1 MNKTLL
7 TLLLGT
13 TALVSSVSE
22 KALATSIQHRD
33 AGHFDGSPMGFM
45 TMNSKSCVAFDA
57 ELIQRQVAEIV
68 KAFESQN
75 LINQALESEKKAL
88 DIFAARNEQIKNDE
102 LLARHLQSQYDAE
115 FAQDLSLQEENLA
128 PETNKETGLKVR
140 TKDWG
145 EKFKGVSD
153 LFKQASDNRSE
164 LHELRERHMK
174 KFAELQEDESSNYTA
189 LAKDVTSD
197 TIAYVQKRVARLIEK
212 MGPAPCE
219 FSLFSLGS
227 MPRSES
233 GFYTDLEIGILMKHN
248 TVKTRKYFTQLTQR
262 LSDELFLLGEHPD
275 VGGKGLRI
283 DEADN
288 APMHMRWFARYAS
301 PQQARNLLSSALA
314 NRTYGERMQLPY
326 EGSRIFLTT
335 PEQMALYS
343 DVNHDWG
350 VEGKTQR
357 ETRNNIRKNRQME
370 QKRFKT
376 ELSKALRDP
385 ANKGRPRH
393 EISEEVRHYVRDIV
407 RLFNARELSGIKNTR
422 ELVRNITSIYGS
434 DRIFNEYMKRR
445 ETILSRPVEAPHPL
459 YTSVREHL
467 AVNNF
472 MGDITNALLNSK
484 NPIVS
489 GVIDSEIDLKRE
501 FYRFPEQM
509 LTNLGFYFNLGEQN
523 TYKIAGIL
531 GERGF
536 FNEEVTE
543 ILQSWMN
550 YATSL
555 RLKQQAHARKQGFKI
570 PTSQEEYD
578 DGTEKLLKEV
588 ELQERVIRLY
598 KISGL
603 NPEQLKKEEL
613 KLTELRS
620 ALKTHKKHAPLNED
634 SILSKAELAKLERFL
649 PKCQGIF
656 TRCLAFIQGDKE
668 AFSKA

>member
-1 MNKTLL
+1 M
-7 TLLLGT
+7 
-13 TALVSSVSE
+13 
-22 KALATSIQHRD
+22 
-33 AGHFDGSPMGFM
+33 
-45 TMNSKSCVAFDA
+45 
-57 ELIQRQVAEIV
+57 
-68 KAFESQN
+68 
-75 LINQALESEKKAL
+75 INQALESEKKAL

-115 FAQDLSLQEENLA
+115 FAQDLSLQEESLA
-128 PETNKETGLKVR
+128 PETNKETGLKVL

-233 GFYTDLEIGILMKHN
+233 GFYTDLEIGILMKQN

-343 DVNHDWG
+343 DVNHNWG
-350 VEGKTQR
+350 VEGKTQS
-357 ETRNNIRKNRQME
+357 EIRNNIRKNRQIE
-370 QKRFKT
+370 QRRFKT

-407 RLFNARELSGIKNTR
+407 RPFNARELNGIKNTR

-434 DRIFNEYMKRR
+434 DRIFNEYMKCR
-445 ETILSRPVEAPHPL
+445 ETIMSRPVEAPHPL

-489 GVIDSEIDLKRE
+489 GIIGSEIDLKRE

-531 GERGF
+531 GKRGF
-536 FNEEVTE
+536 FNEEVSET
-543 ILQSWMN
+543 LQSWMN

-555 RLKQQAHARKQGFKI
+555 RLKQQAHACKQGFKI

-588 ELQERVIRLY
+588 ELQEKVIELY
-598 KISGL
+598 KVSRL
-603 NPEQLKKEEL
+603 NSEQLKKEEV

-620 ALKTHKKHAPLNED
+620 ALKTHKKHAPLRED
-634 SILSKAELAKLERFL
+634 SILSKAELAKLELFL